1 MRAYRALLR
10 LLPASF
16 RSEYAEEMAAIFAR
30 RRRDARGPLELAMLW
45 ADAVRDVTSCG
56 VRVHLDLLRQ
66 DLRYVRRSLGH
77 APGFALTVV
86 AVAALGVGATTA
98 AFSITDHVL
107 VRPLPFPGA
116 DRLVQLW
123 QDQRSAPGSRVELS
137 PANFRDW
144 QRMSTSLAAMGAF
157 NRSSD
162 NLVGEGEP
170 ERLESAALT
179 AEVIP
184 LLGTRPLL
192 GRTFTPDEDREGA
205 PGTLL
210 LSYGLWQERFAGDPG
225 VLGRKLLL
233 DDEPYQVIGVMPRGF
248 HFPRRETRLW
258 RPLRLERAAFER
270 RDDLWL
276 ECVGRLR
283 PGVSL
288 AEARAE
294 LRLVAAQL
302 ERQYPS
308 ENEDVTASVVRLR
321 DQVSRQARVLLL
333 ALFGAALGVLLI
345 ACTNL
350 ASLFLARALERRQE
364 LAVRAALGAGRERLL
379 RQLLTESL
387 LLATA
392 GGLLGILLALAAL
405 PLVARLVPN
414 ALPVAEA
421 PPLDLRILAFAALM
435 TLVTA
440 VGFGLAPA
448 LRSLGDSGAVGLREG
463 ARAGSSGRER
473 LRSLLVVA
481 EVTVSVVL
489 LISSGLLLRAL
500 VRVQSIDP
508 GFDPAG
514 VMTLRTT
521 LPLPKYQQI
530 DARAG
535 FCASVL
541 REVRA
546 LPGVTS
552 AAYTSFLPI
561 VMGGGI
567 WRIEAEGHQAR
578 PEEGQTA
585 SMRYLTPGYFAT
597 LGIPIRKGRDV
608 AETDTAAGLQVA
620 VVSESF
626 VERYWPGQNPIG
638 RRFRFGLLGGGT
650 IGVIGRFQ
658 DRTVVGVVGDVKVRG
673 LERRSEPQAY
683 LPYRQQPENAMSFY
697 TPQDLAVKHTG
708 DPGALVAALRRIVA
722 RADPQLPVADVR
734 TLETIVETQTAPR
747 RVQVRVLSAFAAVAV
762 LLAGI
767 GVHGLLAFT
776 VASRSQEIGV
786 RRALGAR
793 TADILRL
800 VVRQGLRLA
809 GVGVGLGLVLAWAA
823 GRSLEAL
830 LAGVSP
836 RDAATFAAAAG
847 LAVVTALAGSLVPAW
862 RATRVDPLKVIRVE

>member
-1 MRAYRALLR
+1 MRVYRALLH

-16 RSEYAEEMAAIFAR
+16 RAEYADEMCAIFAR
-30 RRRDARGPLELAMLW
+30 RRRDASGPLSRALLW
-45 ADAVRDVTSCG
+45 LDTVRDVATSATS
-56 VRVHLDLLRQ
+56 VHLDVLRQ
-66 DLRYVRRSLGH
+66 DLRYVGRSLRRT
-77 APGFALTVV
+77 PGFALTVV
-86 AVAALGVGATTA
+86 VVAALGVGATTA

-107 VRPLPFPGA
+107 VRPLPFP
-116 DRLVQLW
+116 DSRRLVQLW
-123 QDQRSAPGSRVELS
+123 QSELSSGVWGVELS

-144 QRMSTSLAAMGAF
+144 QRISTSFEAMGAF
-157 NRSSD
+157 NRGSD

-192 GRTFTPDEDREGA
+192 GRTFTPEEDREGA

-210 LSYGLWQERFAGDPG
+210 LSYGLWQERFAGDPS

-258 RPLRLERAAFER
+258 RPMRLESAAFVR

-276 ECVGRLR
+276 ECVARLR

-288 AEARAE
+288 DQAQAEM
-294 LRLVAAQL
+294 RLVAAQL
-302 ERQYPS
+302 ERQYPR
-308 ENEDVTASVVRLR
+308 ENERVGAAIVRLR
-321 DQVSRQARVLLL
+321 DQLTRQSRVLLL

-350 ASLFLARALERRQE
+350 ASLFLARALERRKE
-364 LAVRAALGAGRERLL
+364 LAVRTALGAGRERLL

-387 LLATA
+387 LLGAA
-392 GGLLGILLALAAL
+392 GGLLGVLLAFAAL
-405 PLVARLVPN
+405 PLVTRLVPN
-414 ALPVAEA
+414 ALPIAET
-421 PPLDLRILAFAALM
+421 PPLDLRILAFAGLM

-440 VGFGLAPA
+440 IGFGLAPA
-448 LRSLGDSGAVGLREG
+448 MRSLGERTAAGLREG
-463 ARAGSSGRER
+463 TRSGSGGRER

-481 EVTVSVVL
+481 EVGVVVVL
-489 LISSGLLLRAL
+489 LISSGLLIRAL
-500 VRVQSIDP
+500 GRVQSIDP
-508 GFDPAG
+508 GFEPGG
-514 VMTLRTT
+514 VLTLRTT
-521 LPLPKYQQI
+521 LPMPKYQAI
-530 DARAG
+530 AKRAG
-535 FCASVL
+535 FLASVL
-541 REVRA
+541 ADVRA

-552 AAYTSFLPI
+552 AGYISYLPM

-567 WRIEAEGHQAR
+567 WTIEAEGHPALPGEAR
-578 PEEGQTA
+578 TA
-585 SMRYLTPGYFAT
+585 SMRFLTPGYFAT
-597 LGIPIRKGRDV
+597 LRIPVRKGRDV
-608 AETDTAAGLQVA
+608 SETDTAAALSVA

-650 IGVIGRFQ
+650 ISRLGSFQ

-673 LERRSEPQAY
+673 LERRSEPQVYMPY
-683 LPYRQQPENAMSFY
+683 LQQPEDAMGWY
-697 TPQDLAVKHTG
+697 TPQDLAVKFGG
-708 DPGALVAALRRIVA
+708 DPAALVPALRRIVA
-722 RADPQLPVADVR
+722 RADPQQPVADVR
-734 TLETIVETQTAPR
+734 TLEAILETQTAPR

-767 GVHGLLAFT
+767 GIHGLLAFT

-793 TADILRL
+793 TADILQL
-800 VVRQGLRLA
+800 VVRHGLRLA
-809 GVGVGLGLVLAWAA
+809 AVGVGLGLVLAYAA
-823 GRSLEAL
+823 GQSLEAL

-836 RDAATFAAAAG
+836 RDAVTFAAAAA
-847 LAVVTALAGSLVPAW
+847 LAVVTALGGSLLPAW
-862 RATRVDPLKVIRVE
+862 RAARVDPLKVIRVE

>member
-1 MRAYRALLR
+1 MRVYRALLH

-16 RSEYAEEMAAIFAR
+16 RAEYADEMCAIFAR
-30 RRRDARGPLELAMLW
+30 RRRDASGPLSRALLW
-45 ADAVRDVTSCG
+45 LDTVRDVATSATS
-56 VRVHLDLLRQ
+56 VHLDVLRQ
-66 DLRYVRRSLGH
+66 DLHYVGRSLRRT
-77 APGFALTVV
+77 PGFALTVV
-86 AVAALGVGATTA
+86 VVAALGVGATTA

-107 VRPLPFPGA
+107 VRPLPFPESH
-116 DRLVQLW
+116 RLVQLW
-123 QDQRSAPGSRVELS
+123 QSELSSGAWGVELS

-144 QRMSTSLAAMGAF
+144 QRMSTSFEAMGAF
-157 NRSSD
+157 NRGSD

-192 GRTFTPDEDREGA
+192 GRAFTPEEDREGA
-205 PGTLL
+205 SGTLL

-258 RPLRLERAAFER
+258 RPMRLESAAFER

-276 ECVGRLR
+276 ECVARLR

-288 AEARAE
+288 DQAQAEM
-294 LRLVAAQL
+294 RLVAAQL
-302 ERQYPS
+302 ERQYPR
-308 ENEDVTASVVRLR
+308 ENERVGAAIVRLR
-321 DQVSRQARVLLL
+321 DQVTRQSRVLLL

-350 ASLFLARALERRQE
+350 ASLFLARALERRKE
-364 LAVRAALGAGRERLL
+364 LAVRTALGAGRERLL

-387 LLATA
+387 LLGAA
-392 GGLLGILLALAAL
+392 GGLLGVLLAFAAL
-405 PLVARLVPN
+405 PLVTRLVPN
-414 ALPVAEA
+414 ALPIAET
-421 PPLDLRILAFAALM
+421 PPLDLRILAFAGLM

-440 VGFGLAPA
+440 IGFGLAPA
-448 LRSLGDSGAVGLREG
+448 MRSLGERTAAGLREG
-463 ARAGSSGRER
+463 ARSGSGGRER

-481 EVTVSVVL
+481 EVGVAVVL
-489 LISSGLLLRAL
+489 LISSGLLIRAL
-500 VRVQSIDP
+500 DRVQSVDP
-508 GFDPAG
+508 GFEPGG
-514 VMTLRTT
+514 VLTLRTT
-521 LPLPKYQQI
+521 LPMPKYQAI
-530 DARAG
+530 AKRAG
-535 FCASVL
+535 FLASVL
-541 REVRA
+541 ADVRA

-552 AAYTSFLPI
+552 AGYISYLPM

-567 WRIEAEGHQAR
+567 WTIEAEGHPAL
-578 PEEGQTA
+578 PGEGRTA
-585 SMRYLTPGYFAT
+585 SMRFLTPGYFAT
-597 LGIPIRKGRDV
+597 LRIPIRKGRDV
-608 AETDTAAGLQVA
+608 SETDTAAALSVA

-650 IGVIGRFQ
+650 ISRLGSFQ

-673 LERRSEPQAY
+673 LERRSEPQVYMPY
-683 LPYRQQPENAMSFY
+683 LQQPEDAMGWY
-697 TPQDLAVKHTG
+697 TPQDLAVKFGG
-708 DPGALVAALRRIVA
+708 DPAALVPALRRIVA
-722 RADPQLPVADVR
+722 RADPAQPVADVR
-734 TLETIVETQTAPR
+734 TLESIVETQTAPR

-767 GVHGLLAFT
+767 GIHGLLTFT

-793 TADILRL
+793 TGDILHL
-800 VVRQGLRLA
+800 VVRHGLRLA
-809 GVGVGLGLVLAWAA
+809 GVGVGLGLVLAYLAA
-823 GRSLEAL
+823 RSLEAL

-836 RDAATFAAAAG
+836 QDAATFAAAAG
-847 LAVVTALAGSLVPAW
+847 LAIVAALAGSLLPAW
-862 RATRVDPLKVIRVE
+862 RAARVDPLKVIRVE

>member
-1 MRAYRALLR
+1 MRAYDLLLR
-10 LLPASF
+10 LLPSSF
-16 RSEYAEEMAAIFAR
+16 RSEYADEMRAIFAR
-30 RRRDARGPLELAMLW
+30 RRRDAGGPVATLALW
-45 ADAVRDVTSCG
+45 ADAVRDIVACSS
-56 VRVHLDLLRQ
+56 RVHLDVLRQ
-66 DLRYVRRSLGH
+66 DLRYIGRSLSR

-86 AVAALGVGATTA
+86 VVAALGVGATTA

-107 VRPLPFPGA
+107 VRPLPFPAA

-123 QDQRSAPGSRVELS
+123 QDQISAPGSRVELS

-144 QRMSTSLAAMGAF
+144 QRTSTSFEAMGAF
-157 NRSSD
+157 NRGSD
-162 NLVGEGEP
+162 NLVGDGEP
-170 ERLESAALT
+170 ERLESATLT

-192 GRTFTPDEDREGA
+192 GRPFTPEEDREGA

-210 LSYGLWQERFAGDPG
+210 LSYGLWQERFAADPG

-233 DDEPYQVIGVMPRGF
+233 DDEPYLVIGVMPRGF

-258 RPLRLERAAFER
+258 RPMRLERAAFER

-276 ECVGRLR
+276 ECVARLR
-283 PGVSL
+283 PGLSL
-288 AEARAE
+288 EEARAE

-302 ERQYPS
+302 ERQYPR
-308 ENEDVTASVVRLR
+308 ENEGIGANVLKLR
-321 DQVSRQARVLLL
+321 DQVSQQSRVLLQ

-364 LAVRAALGAGRERLL
+364 LAVRTALGAGRERLM

-392 GGLLGILLALAAL
+392 GGALGVLLALAAL

-414 ALPVAEA
+414 ALPIAET
-421 PPLDLRILAFAALM
+421 PPLDLRVLAFAALM

-440 VGFGLAPA
+440 IGFGLGPA
-448 LRSLGDSGAVGLREG
+448 LRSLGDRGAVSLREG
-463 ARAGSSGRER
+463 ARAGTSGRER
-473 LRSLLVVA
+473 LRSLLVVSQ
-481 EVTVSVVL
+481 VTISVVL
-489 LISSGLLLRAL
+489 LISSGLLIRAL
-500 VRVQSIDP
+500 LSVQSIDP
-508 GFDPAG
+508 GFQPAG
-514 VMTLRTT
+514 VLTLRTT
-521 LPLPKYQQI
+521 LPTPKYQPLA
-530 DARAG
+530 ARNG
-535 FCASVL
+535 FHESVL
-541 REVRA
+541 AEVRT

-552 AAYTSFLPI
+552 AAYTSFLPM
-561 VMGGGI
+561 VMTGGI
-567 WRIEAEGHQAR
+567 WRIEAEGHAAR
-578 PEEGQTA
+578 PEEGRTA
-585 SMRYLTPGYFAT
+585 SMRYVTPGYFTT
-597 LGIPIRKGRDV
+597 LGIPIRRGRDV

-638 RRFRFGLLGGGT
+638 RRFRFGLLGGGA
-650 IGVIGRFQ
+650 IGMIGGFQ

-683 LPYRQQPENAMSFY
+683 LPYRQQPENAMGFY
-697 TPQDLAVKHTG
+697 TPQDLAVKYTG
-708 DPGALVAALRRIVA
+708 DPAALASALRRIVA

-734 TLETIVETQTAPR
+734 TLASIVETQTGPR
-747 RVQVRVLSAFAAVAV
+747 RVQVRVLAAFAAVAV

-767 GVHGLLAFT
+767 GIHGLLAFT

-793 TADILRL
+793 TSDVVSL
-800 VVRQGLRLA
+800 VMRHAARLA
-809 GVGVGLGLVLAWAA
+809 ALGVGLGLLLAYAA
-823 GRSLEAL
+823 GQSLEAL

-836 RDAATFAAAAG
+836 RDVPTFVAAAG
-847 LAVVTALAGSLVPAW
+847 VATLTALAGSLLPAW
-862 RATRVDPLKVIRVE
+862 QATRVDPLKVIRVE